1 MPVIAWL
8 LPYVS
13 GVLTWPLFERLF
25 GFLFTEFR
33 QRRANVAAARRVV
46 GQQLDPLLKA
56 ADELHGKL
64 RSLAEEDFQDFREVP
79 STDLSVGQTVDLCS
93 TLFLFAHFWARLEI
107 LRRESFH
114 AELSATAH
122 GALLMAFLRSL
133 ESRRV
138 RLVDRSW
145 QRLIAESVVI
155 GDSMPYGTLR
165 FTTFVE
171 KYEGGDATRKWVQ
184 PLEEI
189 LRDTGRGLKRER
201 QRARQRLL
209 QYGVIVHALIDTLDA
224 KHRTTRERPAYPNK
238 LTRRA
243 KRELI
248 GRVFGEYLPG
258 VSRRNVTKYTGIR
271 L

>member
-1 MPVIAWL
+1 MSTIAWL

-13 GVLTWPLFERLF
+13 GVLTWPLIERLF
-25 GFLFTEFR
+25 GFAFAELR
-33 QRRANVAAARRVV
+33 QRRASVAAARRIVSEE
-46 GQQLDPLLKA
+46 LDPLLKA

-64 RSLAEEDFQDFREVP
+64 RSLAEEDFQDFRRLS

-93 TLFLFAHFWARLEI
+93 TMFLFAHFWARLEI

-114 AELSATAH
+114 AELSATPQ
-122 GALLMAFLRSL
+122 GALLLSFLRSL

-138 RLVDRSW
+138 RLVDRAW
-145 QRLIAESVVI
+145 QRLIAESVVT
-155 GDSMPYGTLR
+155 GDSTPYGTSR

-171 KYEGGDATRKWVQ
+171 RYEGGGATKKWLQ

-189 LRDTGRGLKRER
+189 LRDTGRGLKRDQ

-209 QYGVIVHALIDTLDA
+209 QYGVIIHALVDTLDA
-224 KHRTTRERPAYPNK
+224 KHRTTRARPGYPNK

-258 VSRRNVTKYTGIR
+258 VSRKNVEKYTGIPR
-271 L
+271 